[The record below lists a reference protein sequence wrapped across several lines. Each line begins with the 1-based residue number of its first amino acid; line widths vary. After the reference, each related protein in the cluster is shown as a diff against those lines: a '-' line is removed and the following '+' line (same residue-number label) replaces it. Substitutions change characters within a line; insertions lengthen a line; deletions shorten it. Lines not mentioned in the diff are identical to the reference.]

1 MNFFANLIAFF
12 IAYLFL
18 IGVSIGE
25 QGFAK
30 ATTLEERR
38 KENDRIQEVIR
49 KTIIDNK
56 QPSPAGS
63 PRIARILRNSY
74 RNRHPQHFPKTIYRF
89 PIRPPFPT
97 GHKRFF
103 GGIPR

>member
-30 ATTLEERR
+30 AMTLEERR
-38 KENDRIQEVIR
+38 AENERIQA
-49 KTIIDNK
+49 IIKATQQVN
-56 QPSPAGS
+56 QRPSFRDS
-63 PRIARILRNSY
+63 PRAARTAT
-74 RNRHPQHFPKTIYRF
+74 NRYKNQLAPRMPKTIYQEPIKSWRF
-89 PIRPPFPT
+89 S
-97 GHKRFF
+97 RFA

>member
-30 ATTLEERR
+30 AMTLEEKRA
-38 KENDRIQEVIR
+38 ENERLQ
-49 KTIIDNK
+49 TIIKAIQQVNK
-56 QPSPAGS
+56 KPDPAGS
-63 PRIARILRNSY
+63 PRATRLARNSY
-74 RNRHPQHFPKTIYRF
+74 RAQSRPIYPKVIFRE